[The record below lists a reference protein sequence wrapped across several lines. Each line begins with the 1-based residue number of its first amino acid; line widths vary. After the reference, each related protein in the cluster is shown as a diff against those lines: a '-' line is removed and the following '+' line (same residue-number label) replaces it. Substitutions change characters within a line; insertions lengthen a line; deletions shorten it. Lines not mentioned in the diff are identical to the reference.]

1 MAKYHFPKTKLTIE
15 ASNSAEA
22 TKLHNADIIIGEDEG
37 SLIAATNAEATNAEA
52 ANAEAANAE
61 GTRAANAEGTRA
73 TPVVRVKAATTGQG
87 E

>member
-37 SLIAATNAEATNAEA
+37 SLIAA